1 MATTSAEPVA
11 PSTPTQRVSLTIIK
25 DSIRAVGHALK
36 LPEDEMNDIIEIA
49 TNHVE
54 KHGEFLWQDVWPDA
68 ASFVKFQKSGQQ
80 QLLNAAIALA
90 FLRPSTEGKDHLSL
104 ADMDIIWG
112 FVKDVLQDT
121 ALTWNMTRCTDGSHA
136 ILLWSHIKDD
146 VILELI
152 GLHVWKPGESRVD
165 PNSVMYTQTP
175 FTASWTLAGGGTE
188 YTVNPT
194 STPPSEDDEAETS
207 KLSTHKQ
214 DFYVLGGELHRTEV
228 EAAALYA
235 KFVFYDTSHAG
246 TPGAQSLRSASHETP
261 IGHDELSDTTVTD
274 IVMAITEFR
283 NWEDHQ
289 LPGQQHSED
298 GEWEEALRLY
308 RNAEHICQSSEW
320 LHQSLYEYVT
330 SGTIGKM
337 YRMLGRYTDAC
348 KCLEKIVFST
358 PQSSARVDSAGELA
372 MVYRH
377 MDRLEESKRAAE
389 DQYNCAKQLNLK
401 KFACRAIGNVGMVNY
416 QLYLESDPKDYDLL
430 ESAISQLNERIE
442 RARAIRDVVL
452 EAIGHSRLSLCYLA
466 KGDFPRAVK
475 VARENFRLTGLQKDA
490 TKVGFAGA
498 FLGRALLLAGH
509 KEEALTYFT
518 PISGCSPIIA
528 LCKEISGEH
537 RKYIM
542 EMINAG
548 ADLKFRDDQGYSAL
562 ECAVYNG
569 DEETAKIIEQGLRN
583 QIQREG
589 GNVDSQM
596 AQLIYEANLRKG
608 YRDIFQDKLRPV
620 LLSGKDNPMQQ
631 GLTLHTLRQTYA
643 SSLANDKRNEETFDG
658 LKYIRYAD
666 FVRVKHLPR
675 SNDGYTRSLSER
687 QANQLNPF
695 ILFFSYRWI
704 AKNTQ
709 QHVAAFSPDD
719 ENRTQYKRMLN
730 AIEQFL
736 KLHPEVDRAKLCIWI
751 DFACVDQDQQRP
763 GVAAL
768 PMNLAQC
775 NAMISLVDSQYY
787 ERSWCCIEVLM
798 VQTLSKAY
806 GLHMWYEHTIDPSS
820 GEGSLQ
826 AGPMNLKISMV
837 DKHVTLEADRPKLL
851 FLERQM
857 RLLG

>member
-1 MATTSAEPVA
+1 MHGITEV
-11 PSTPTQRVSLTIIK
+11 
-25 DSIRAVGHALK
+25 
-36 LPEDEMNDIIEIA
+36 A

-54 KHGEFLWQDVWPDA
+54 RHGEFLWQDVWPDA
-68 ASFVKFQKSGQQ
+68 ASSVKFQKSSQQ
-80 QLLNAAIALA
+80 PLLNAAIALA
-90 FLRPSTEGKDHLSL
+90 FLRPSPEGKVHLSL
-104 ADMDIIWG
+104 ADLDIIWG
-112 FVKDVLQDT
+112 FVKDLLQDT
-121 ALTWNMTRCTDGSHA
+121 ALTWNITRCTDGSHA
-136 ILLWSHIKDD
+136 ILLWSQIEDD
-146 VILELI
+146 RTVELI

-165 PNSVMYTQTP
+165 PNSVTYTQTP

-194 STPPSEDDEAETS
+194 STTPSEGYKAETS
-207 KLSTHKQ
+207 KLSTHTQ
-214 DFYVLGGELHRTEV
+214 NFYVLGGELHRTEV
-228 EAAALYA
+228 ESAALYA
-235 KFVFYDTSHAG
+235 KFVFYDTSRAD
-246 TPGAQSLRSASHETP
+246 TPGAQSLKSASHETSIRHAEP
-261 IGHDELSDTTVTD
+261 SDTTVTD

-289 LPGQQHSED
+289 LPGEQHSED

-308 RNAEHICQSSEW
+308 RDAEHICQSSEW
-320 LHQSLYEYVT
+320 LHQSLYEYLT
-330 SGTIGKM
+330 LGTIGKM
-337 YRMLGRYTDAC
+337 YRMLGRNTDAC
-348 KCLEKIVFST
+348 ECLENIVFNT
-358 PQSSARVDSAGELA
+358 PQSSARVYSAGELA

-389 DQYNCAKQLNLK
+389 AQYNSAKQLNLK

-442 RARAIRDVVL
+442 RARVIKDVVL
-452 EAIGHSRLSLCYLA
+452 EAIGYSRLSLCYLA
-466 KGDFPRAVK
+466 KGDFPRAVQ
-475 VARENFRLTGLQKDA
+475 VARENFRLTSLQKDA
-490 TKVGFAGA
+490 TKVGFAGV

-518 PISGCSPIIA
+518 PTSGCSPIIA

-542 EMINAG
+542 EMIDAG

-562 ECAVYNG
+562 ECTVYNG
-569 DEETAKIIEQGLRN
+569 DEETTKIIEQGLRN

-589 GNVDSQM
+589 GNVDDQM
-596 AQLIYEANLRKG
+596 ALLIYEANLRKG

-643 SSLANDKRNEETFDG
+643 SSLANDKRKEETFDG
-658 LKYIRYAD
+658 LKYVRYVD
-666 FVRVKHLPR
+666 FVRANRLPR
-675 SNDGYTRSLSER
+675 SNHGHTRSLSER
-687 QANQLNPF
+687 KANQLNPF

-704 AKNTQ
+704 TNDTQ
-709 QHVAAFSPDD
+709 QNVAFSPDD
-719 ENRTQYKRMLN
+719 GNRTQYKRMLH

-751 DFACVDQDQQRP
+751 DFACVDQDHQRP

-775 NAMISLVDSQYY
+775 NAMISLVDNKYY

-798 VQTLSKAY
+798 VQTLSKVY

-820 GEGSLQ
+820 GEASLQ
-826 AGPMNLKISMV
+826 PGPMDLKISMV

-851 FLERQM
+851 FLERQT